1 MAKMLTDAAVKKY
14 RSSGKRRAIRDA
26 GARSLYLVV
35 EASGSKTWMM
45 RFRRPGGRA
54 GKMVLGPLHAEAE
67 PPGEVTIGMP
77 LTLKGARLLAAQVH
91 RERSQG
97 RDPIADHKARKR
109 RHRSAASDT
118 YAALVKEFVID
129 QTSKLRHWQTPA
141 RHLGIDPETLEPIP
155 DSLCERWADRDLRS
169 IHPQEIYDLVDEV
182 RRIGVPGTDSRM
194 DKSDSRVR
202 AFRSNLS
209 KFFSWSRDH
218 RKVDANPVSGVL
230 KLKPPSR
237 DRVLGNDELVKLWKA
252 SDAIH
257 PAAGAA
263 IKLLMLTGCRLNEIR
278 ELRWAEVGDA
288 QIDLPGTRTKNHRAH
303 VVPLSG
309 LAQEILASVERIDGS
324 PYAFTVRGTVPVE
337 IGSKMKRRLDA
348 LTGIA
353 DWRIHDIRRSVVTG
367 MATLNIRPDVIE
379 LIVNHVSGFRAG
391 VAGIYNK
398 SEMLPERRAALERW
412 SQHVAG
418 LVAERPANVAPIR
431 PRKSGS

>member
-14 RSSGKRRAIRDA
+14 RSSGTRRAIRDA

-35 EASGSKTWMM
+35 EASGSKSWMM

-67 PPGEVTIGMP
+67 PPGEVTLGMP

-109 RHRSAASDT
+109 RQHSAASDT
-118 YAALVKEFVID
+118 YAALVKEFVKD
-129 QTSKLRHWQTPA
+129 QMTKLRHWQAPA

-155 DSLCERWADRDLRS
+155 DSLAERWADRDLKI
-169 IHPQEIYDLVDEV
+169 IHSQEIYDLVDEV
-182 RRIGVPGTDSRM
+182 RRVGVPGTDSRV
-194 DKSDSRVR
+194 DKSESRVR
-202 AFRSNLS
+202 SFRNNLS
-209 KFFSWSRDH
+209 SFFSWARDH
-218 RKVDANPVSGVL
+218 RKVDANPVSGVW

-252 SDAIH
+252 SGAIH

-278 ELRWAEVGDA
+278 ELRWAEVGDS

-303 VVPLSG
+303 VVPLTP
-309 LAQEILASVERIDGS
+309 LAREILASVERIDGS
-324 PYAFTVRGTVPVE
+324 PLVFTVNGTVPVE

-348 LTGIA
+348 LTGIVE
-353 DWRIHDIRRSVVTG
+353 WRIHDIRRSVVTG
-367 MATLNIRPDVIE
+367 MADLSIAPHVIE

-391 VAGIYNK
+391 VAGVYNR
-398 SEMLPERRAALERW
+398 SELMTERRAALERW
-412 SQHVAG
+412 ASHVAG
-418 LVAERPANVAPIR
+418 LVAERPANVAPIW
-431 PRKSGS
+431 PRRG